1 MLWRFPHVA
10 ISRIPGKTRWD
21 HIFMQISTYQTLPQV
36 TFCPW
41 KRYFGAM
48 LNPLGQSIF
57 CNIFPE
63 LPSILAI
70 AQYPFSDTAMFHHA
84 RDPQPPTPTPSHCQG
99 HRQGAMRTVPAAVP
113 MFAHQQKTIQNQHLD
128 CEFADGKGATVG
140 LPKNERLARFVAM
153 GYWSCKSCLLGI
165 NALLQATEPL
175 NHATLPT
182 KLLGSQGIPN

>member
-1 MLWRFPHVA
+1 
-10 ISRIPGKTRWD
+10 
-21 HIFMQISTYQTLPQV
+21 
-36 TFCPW
+36 
-41 KRYFGAM
+41 
-48 LNPLGQSIF
+48 
-57 CNIFPE
+57 
-63 LPSILAI
+63 
-70 AQYPFSDTAMFHHA
+70 MFHHA

-99 HRQGAMRTVPAAVP
+99 HRQGAMRTVPGAVP

-153 GYWSCKSCLLGI
+153 GYWSCKSCLKGI

-182 KLLGSQGIPN
+182 KLLGSQGIISDPISSSGSVGIYYAYPSCYRNQKTNPSMINP